1 MPKATPSTPQRLQQL
16 IAERQRYE
24 EWLAGLE
31 ARRASVPAQVFTR
44 VEEDYRKRL
53 THIAEELTARVGE
66 VRDRITSLTE
76 RLASVLRD
84 ENTRREALEEAEL
97 RTAIGEYTKEQWSAR
112 KADADRALAEL
123 TTQRNSI
130 EAEVLQLQQIVAQS
144 TAQPRAAPP
153 PPPPPPTP
161 ALAPTPPAPA
171 PVVRTVTVPS
181 APPAPAPQAASVSD
195 RPQNIRGD
203 SQPGASGWSQL
214 TGNTPVR
221 ERIAEAPPSPASLLD
236 STLPGSGSLT
246 RQTPARGHYTGQSS
260 PKEGTPPR
268 VEQEK
273 TLRCQE
279 CATLNYPTEWYCE
292 SCGAELAAL

>member
-16 IAERQRYE
+16 ISERQRYE
-24 EWLAGLE
+24 EWLSGLE

-53 THIAEELTARVGE
+53 THLGEELTARVGE
-66 VRDRITSLTE
+66 VRDRITTLTE
-76 RLASVLRD
+76 RLAAVLRD

-97 RTAIGEYTKEQWSAR
+97 RTAIGEYTKEQWTAR

-123 TTQRNSI
+123 AAQRNAI

-153 PPPPPPTP
+153 PPPPP
-161 ALAPTPPAPA
+161 APTPSPPVPTATARPSAPA
-171 PVVRTVTVPS
+171 PTTVATPM
-181 APPAPAPQAASVSD
+181 AASASGE
-195 RPQNIRGD
+195 RPQNVRGD
-203 SQPGASGWSQL
+203 SSPGAGGWSQR
-214 TGNTPVR
+214 TGNTPGR
-221 ERIAEAPPSPASLLD
+221 ERAAGTPPSPASLLD
-236 STLPGSGSLT
+236 QTLPGSGSLT

-260 PKEGTPPR
+260 PKEATPPQ
-268 VEQEK
+268 VQQEK

>member
-24 EWLAGLE
+24 EWLSGLE
-31 ARRASVPAQVFTR
+31 ARRASVPVQVFTR

-53 THIAEELTARVGE
+53 THIADELSARVGE
-66 VRDRITSLTE
+66 VRDRITALTE

-97 RTAIGEYTKEQWSAR
+97 RTAIGEYTKDQWTAR

-123 TTQRNSI
+123 ATQRHSI

-153 PPPPPPTP
+153 PPPPP
-161 ALAPTPPAPA
+161 AP
-171 PVVRTVTVPS
+171 
-181 APPAPAPQAASVSD
+181 APPAPAPTATARPTSAPAPPAVATPMAASAAPE
-195 RPQNIRGD
+195 RPQGVRPD
-203 SQPGASGWSQL
+203 SSPDAPGWSQR
-214 TGNTPVR
+214 TGNTPGR
-221 ERIAEAPPSPASLLD
+221 ERAAGTPPSPASLLD
-236 STLPGSGSLT
+236 QTLPGSGSLT

-260 PKEGTPPR
+260 AKEETPPQ
-268 VEQEK
+268 VQQEK

>member
-24 EWLAGLE
+24 EWLSGLE
-31 ARRASVPAQVFTR
+31 ARRASVPAPVFTR

-53 THIAEELTARVGE
+53 THIADELTARVGE

-84 ENTRREALEEAEL
+84 ESTRREALEEAEL
-97 RTAIGEYTKEQWSAR
+97 RTAIGEYTREQWTAR

-123 TTQRNSI
+123 AAQRNTI

-144 TAQPRAAPP
+144 TAQPRAAAAPP
-153 PPPPPPTP
+153 PPPSAAPP
-161 ALAPTPPAPA
+161 
-171 PVVRTVTVPS
+171 
-181 APPAPAPQAASVSD
+181 APPAPARPTSAPAPATVAAPMAASASTE
-195 RPQNIRGD
+195 RPHGTRPD
-203 SQPGASGWSQL
+203 SSPGASGWSQR
-214 TGNTPVR
+214 TGSTPGQ
-221 ERIAEAPPSPASLLD
+221 ERPAGTPPSPASLLD
-236 STLPGSGSLT
+236 QTLPGSGSLT
-246 RQTPARGHYTGQSS
+246 RQTPARGHYTGQSN
-260 PKEGTPPR
+260 PRDETPPR